1 MFKYDWKKKI
11 VAVTPMVS
19 LLVFL
24 LLGYIWGYW
33 HPGWVVFLAIPIMP
47 FLVGLQK
54 FKVTFVALVFIA
66 FIVLGVF
73 GYWHP
78 GWLVFL
84 TIPIYYT
91 LFPGINFKKEASKKQ
106 AKKDFIDAETDNS

>member
-24 LLGYIWGYW
+24 ALGFIWGIW
-33 HPGWVVFLAIPIMP
+33 NQAWLVFIAIPVMP

-66 FIVLGVF
+66 FIVLGIF

-84 TIPIYYT
+84 LIPIYYT
-91 LFPGINFKKEASKKQ
+91 LFPGINLNK
-106 AKKDFIDAETDNS
+106 KKDTSNQRKNVIDAESDN